1 MDNLLA
7 SQSGA
12 IRIASAP
19 PRFLNRSS
27 LAPPAKRCAA
37 RSYLSRRKAS
47 RCASSRLM
55 ATRIGAPNTSTRKT
69 PRGRKS

>member
-12 IRIASAP
+12 MRIASAP
-19 PRFLNRSS
+19 PRFLKPSS
-27 LAPPAKRCAA
+27 LAPSAKRCAA

-47 RCASSRLM
+47 RCASSGLM
-55 ATRIGAPNTSTRKT
+55 AARIGVSNTRKT

>member
-27 LAPPAKRCAA
+27 LAPSAKRCAA

-47 RCASSRLM
+47 RCASSGLM
-55 ATRIGAPNTSTRKT
+55 AARIGVSTRQT
-69 PRGRKS
+69 PGRKS